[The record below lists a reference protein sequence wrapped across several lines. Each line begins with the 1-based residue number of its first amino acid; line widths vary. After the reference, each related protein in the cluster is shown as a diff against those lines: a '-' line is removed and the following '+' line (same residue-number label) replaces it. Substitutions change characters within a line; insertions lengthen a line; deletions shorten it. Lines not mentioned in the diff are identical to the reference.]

1 VLTGMAEPAGRLPT
15 TFPLRLEHNPSF
27 GNFPGE
33 NGELRYGEGLLV
45 GYRWYET
52 RELAVRFP
60 FGHGLSYT
68 TFEIGEPIV
77 SAADGG
83 DVRIAVPVTNT
94 GTRRGAEVVQCYV
107 VPPPARLFRPA
118 KELKAFAKVWLDPGE
133 TATVGLEL
141 DRERAFAYWDPG
153 DRTPSGVNTG
163 APGLPSIGGGP
174 SHWRPASD
182 AGWVVEPGVHHL
194 YIGRSSADIA
204 HVVPVTVNP

>member
-1 VLTGMAEPAGRLPT
+1 M
-15 TFPLRLEHNPSF
+15 
-27 GNFPGE
+27 
-33 NGELRYGEGLLV
+33 
-45 GYRWYET
+45 
-52 RELAVRFP
+52 
-60 FGHGLSYT
+60 
-68 TFEIGEPIV
+68 
-77 SAADGG
+77 
-83 DVRIAVPVTNT
+83 RIAVPVTNT

-107 VPPPARLFRPA
+107 VPPPARLFRPP

-174 SHWRPASD
+174 SRWRPASD

-194 YIGRSSADIA
+194 HIGRSSADIA